1 MLWSVIFIEVFDRI
15 SFVRFFV
22 VKRIIK
28 LVDYNIGVWVE
39 ILEFN
44 IVLIYVNILILVGIV
59 IIIVVVLK

>member
-39 ILEFN
+39 ILEFS

-59 IIIVVVLK
+59 IIMVVVLK

>member
-39 ILEFN
+39 ILVFS

-59 IIIVVVLK
+59 IIMVVVLK